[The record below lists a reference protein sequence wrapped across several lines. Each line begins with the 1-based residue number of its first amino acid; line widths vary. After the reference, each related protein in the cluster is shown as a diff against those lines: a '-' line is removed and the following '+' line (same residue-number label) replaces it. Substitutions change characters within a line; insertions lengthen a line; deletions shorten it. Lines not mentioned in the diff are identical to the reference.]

1 MDNDIKEKNA
11 IVVYT
16 TARPSDTVV
25 VFNPPELGKDPLY
38 CGIHILCDEEDDH
51 ILKDDK
57 KQRLR
62 YLEEIEPG
70 KYVGTPAH
78 QIKYLFDIV
87 KSSDIEPPRELSKSL
102 EMLGENPAKDW
113 ALLDVLMEKAQ
124 ERIAYEV
131 CKKEYEKIYGERSQ
145 GGANSWGLTQE
156 EREERNR
163 LMQKEID
170 RLCLEQNKSY
180 NDACL
185 WISNNISK
193 IYPKTDKLH
202 KCTVKKLTKNPKK

>member
-1 MDNDIKEKNA
+1 MDNKIENKM
-11 IVVYT
+11 VT
-16 TARPSDTVV
+16 LTSARPSDTVI
-25 VFNPPELGKDPLY
+25 VFDPPELGKNPVY
-38 CGIHILCDEEDDH
+38 VGVYILCNKEDDH

-57 KQRLR
+57 KLRLR
-62 YLEEIEPG
+62 YLEKIEPG

-78 QIKYLFDIV
+78 QVKFLFELVESLDM
-87 KSSDIEPPRELSKSL
+87 EPPAELSKSL

-124 ERIAYEV
+124 EKIQREV
-131 CKKEYEKIYGERSQ
+131 YKRGYEKIYDARSQ
-145 GGANSWGLTQE
+145 GGAKSWGLTPE

-180 NDACL
+180 NDACS
-185 WISNNISK
+185 WVSRNISK
-193 IYPKTDKLH
+193 IYPKTNSLH
-202 KCTVKKLTKNPKK
+202 ERTVKELTKNPKK